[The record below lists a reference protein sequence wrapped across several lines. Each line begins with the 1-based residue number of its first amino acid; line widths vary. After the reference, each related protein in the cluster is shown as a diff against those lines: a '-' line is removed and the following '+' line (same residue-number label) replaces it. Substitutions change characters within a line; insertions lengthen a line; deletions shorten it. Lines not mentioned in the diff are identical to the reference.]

1 MSDLNCIL
9 IEDSRISNVTDKEVI
24 GVLSGPSQSTS
35 YNFAAT
41 SQSSSSLVWNVQI
54 PSENI
59 LIDRHLLAQST
70 ITLSLKLSSDT
81 LQGFEGTDATA
92 NKLVFDYGLTDSL
105 QSFPFTSLCT
115 TQQMTIN
122 NCTVS
127 QNTKDI
133 LPMLLRMYDRRKLN
147 RYNSLCPS
155 LPDAYYSEYKSGLG
169 CLNNVLSGYNNTSL
183 DEDFVPRGSFPVTIK
198 NVLHKFTATP
208 AGGVAGTY
216 YNNSLVMEANT
227 SYNSWDIVLQFTTT
241 EPFICLSPW
250 INSNS
255 NNNAGLIGIN
265 NISCNFSIDG
275 TCSRVFSTMTNYISS
290 IALGATSSTMTV
302 PNQTDPITT
311 IVLNGNNIPAVT
323 TTTAGSPIDA
333 FQSSKLL
340 FNFLSLQPE
349 QYQKISSKNVVPYM
363 DYPRYLSSQQST
375 TSIPAI
381 ALNASTGQ
389 ITASST
395 TLTSQSL
402 QLSQIPDLILISV
415 RKPMSSQTWVDSSS
429 FLTITNISVSFN
441 NTAGILSSCNQQQLF
456 NISYRNGSAQSYYEF
471 CGFAR
476 NNYTGV
482 VAADGNV
489 TFSQELVGRGVEVG
503 TTGSLLVLNPVFDFN
518 LPSYLSSG
526 SLGQYNLYFTITVT
540 NQTSQIITNPEICI
554 VCCNSGF
561 FTSQLGSS
569 VVNTGLLTKELVL
582 RTKEQKP
589 TMDSTDYSRYIG
601 GNLSN
606 YGLSNVYKLFNKHIK
621 PILDDKLGE
630 QPIINTSEGSGISGG
645 NLRISRLKKHLR
657 Q

>member
-1 MSDLNCIL
+1 M
-9 IEDSRISNVTDKEVI
+9 
-24 GVLSGPSQSTS
+24 
-35 YNFAAT
+35 
-41 SQSSSSLVWNVQI
+41 
-54 PSENI
+54 
-59 LIDRHLLAQST
+59 
-70 ITLSLKLSSDT
+70 
-81 LQGFEGTDATA
+81 
-92 NKLVFDYGLTDSL
+92 
-105 QSFPFTSLCT
+105 
-115 TQQMTIN
+115 
-122 NCTVS
+122 
-127 QNTKDI
+127 
-133 LPMLLRMYDRRKLN
+133 
-147 RYNSLCPS
+147 CPS
-155 LPDAYYSEYKSGLG
+155 LPDAYYSEYSSGLG
-169 CLNNVLSGYNNTSL
+169 CLNNVLGGYNNTSL
-183 DEDFVPRGSFPVTIK
+183 DEDFVPRGSFPVTIL
-198 NVLHKFTATP
+198 NVIHKFNATDDA
-208 AGGVAGTY
+208 AGSTNEVY
-216 YNNSLVMEANT
+216 YNDSLVMNKGT
-227 SYNSWDIVLQFTTT
+227 TYNSWYIVLQFTTT

-265 NISCNFSIDG
+265 NISCNFSIDS
-275 TCSRVFSTMTNYISS
+275 TCRRVFSTMNNFITN
-290 IALGATSSTMTV
+290 IALGATALTMASPTLPLATITV
-302 PNQTDPITT
+302 SGNTITT
-311 IVLNGNNIPAVT
+311 ST
-323 TTTAGSPIDA
+323 TSTTGTEISA

-349 QYQKISSKNVVPYM
+349 QYKLISSLNTVPYM

-375 TSIPAI
+375 TTITSG
-381 ALNASTGQ
+381 ST
-389 ITASST
+389 A

-402 QLSQIPDLILISV
+402 QLSMIPDLILISV
-415 RKPMSSQTWVDSSS
+415 RKPINYQTWSDSSS

-471 CGFAR
+471 CGSAK
-476 NNYTGV
+476 NNYTGSV
-482 VAADGNV
+482 DYLGNV
-489 TFSQELVGRGVEVG
+489 TYASANGGKGINVG
-503 TTGSLLVLNPVFDFN
+503 TTGSLLVLNPVLDFN

-630 QPIINTSEGSGISGG
+630 QPVINTSEGSGISGG